1 MKKIYEL
8 EELNCP
14 NCANVLAKNLQ
25 KIDFIEE
32 VRINYNTKQVEIISE
47 KELSDSEVALVINT
61 VVSLSHCHQHTEA
74 EEIVEE
80 FGFENIDCPNCAM
93 KVEDALNKED
103 NIIDAKVSFMNKKI
117 IIKHKDNVEVYET
130 VSKVLSDIEIDA
142 YLVGDHHHC
151 NCEDH
156 HHDHD
161 HHHHHHHHCNCGHH
175 HNDKLNFLDNIFK
188 VTTDAKLNIV
198 LGVIGIIVF
207 IVGIV
212 FKFIKLFPEYSLY
225 IFITSYVLLA
235 FALIFK
241 TIKNVLKGKLFNED
255 VLMLVASTG
264 AIIVGEPIEAVMIII
279 LSRIG
284 EMLQARAV
292 RRSKNAIADMM
303 DMHVDYVTMANLETV
318 DIKDV
323 LIGEEII
330 VKAGERIPL
339 DGIIKSGT
347 TELNTSALTGES
359 MPLLVKPGEKVL
371 SGCINLSEVIKIE
384 VTTTDQDSTITKV
397 LKLVEEASDK
407 KSKTEEFITKFSKV
421 YTPVVIT
428 LAFLVFL
435 IPSILN
441 PSALLDYLHR
451 ACMFLVI
458 SCPCALVISI
468 PLGYFGGIGLSS
480 KNGILVKGGNYLEAL
495 TKTSTVVFDKT
506 GTLTKG
512 AFYVS
517 DINPIGMSKA
527 DLVEIVAHLEN
538 YSIHPIAKS
547 IIEHYNDKINK
558 DLVKEVV
565 EIPGKGIKGVYDGKK
580 LIVGKDNLMNEYNIE
595 YKEVNTIGTV
605 VHAALDGKYLGNI
618 IIKDEIRSE
627 SRQLINSL
635 HQKGIKTVMLT
646 GDNNAIASEV
656 SKELGIDEYY
666 SSLLPQD
673 KLNHLSK
680 IIEDKKPGETIVF
693 VGDGLND
700 TPALKLADV
709 GIALGDIDAAM
720 NVADIVLVNSDISK
734 VKSSIVISKF
744 TKKIVIQN
752 IIFALLVKIVALIIA
767 GTNLLGN
774 FGMYLAVLSDVGVCL
789 LTILNTLRIIYKKVK
804 K

>member
-14 NCANVLAKNLQ
+14 NCANILVKNLQ

-32 VRINYNTKQVEIISE
+32 VHINYNTKQIEIISE
-47 KELSDSEVALVINT
+47 KELTDSEASLVINT
-61 VVSLSHCHQHTEA
+61 VQSLSHCHQHTEA
-74 EEIVEE
+74 EEVIEE
-80 FGFENIDCPNCAM
+80 FNFENIDCPNCAM
-93 KVEDALNKED
+93 KVEDALNKEED
-103 NIIDAKVSFMNKKI
+103 IIDAKVSFMNKKI

-130 VSKVLSDIEIDA
+130 VSKVLSDIETDA
-142 YLVGDHHHC
+142 YLVNDHHDHHHGEC
-151 NCEDH
+151 CCG
-156 HHDHD
+156 
-161 HHHHHHHHCNCGHH
+161 HHHHHHHHHEDN
-175 HNDKLNFLDNIFK
+175 KLAFLDNIFK

-198 LGVIGIIVF
+198 LGIIGVITF
-207 IVGIV
+207 IVGVI
-212 FKFIKLFPEYSLY
+212 FKIIKLYPEYQLY
-225 IFITSYVLLA
+225 IFLTSYILVA

-241 TIKNVLKGKLFNED
+241 TIKNVLKGKLFNEN

-264 AIIVGEPIEAVMIII
+264 ALIVGEPIEAVMIVV

-292 RRSKNAIADMM
+292 RRSKNAIEAMM
-303 DMHVDYVTMANLETV
+303 DMHVDYVTMANLEKV

-323 LIGEEII
+323 LVGEEII
-330 VKAGERIPL
+330 VKVGERIPL
-339 DGIIKSGT
+339 DGIIKSGS

-359 MPLLVKPGEKVL
+359 MPVLVKPGEKVL

-384 VTTTDQDSTITKV
+384 VTTTDKDSTITKV

-428 LAFLVFL
+428 LALLVFL
-435 IPSILN
+435 IPSIIN
-441 PSALLDYLHR
+441 PSALFDYLHR

-517 DINPIGMSKA
+517 DINPVGMKKA

-538 YSIHPIAKS
+538 YSVHPIAKS
-547 IIEHYNDKINK
+547 IVEHYDDDINK
-558 DLVKEVV
+558 DLVSEVI
-565 EIPGKGIKGVYDGKK
+565 EIPGKGIKGMYNGK
-580 LIVGKDNLMNEYNIE
+580 LLVVGKDNLMSEYNIE
-595 YKEVNTIGTV
+595 YKEVKTIGTV

-627 SRQLINSL
+627 SKKLISSL
-635 HQKGIKTVMLT
+635 NKKGIKTIMLT
-646 GDNNAIASEV
+646 GDNDSIASEV

-673 KLNHLSK
+673 KLDHLTR
-680 IIEDKKPGETIVF
+680 IINNKKTEDTVVF
-693 VGDGLND
+693 VGDGIND

-709 GIALGDIDAAM
+709 GIAIGDIDAAI
-720 NVADIVLVNSDISK
+720 NVADIVLMNSDISK
-734 VKSSIVISKF
+734 VNSSINISKF
-744 TKKIVIQN
+744 TKKIVVQN
-752 IIFALLVKIVALIIA
+752 IVFALLVKIIALVIA
-767 GTNLLGN
+767 GTNILGSL
-774 FGMYLAVLSDVGVCL
+774 GMYLAVLSDVGVCL
-789 LTILNTLRIIYKKVK
+789 ITILNTLRIIYKKVK

>member
-14 NCANVLAKNLQ
+14 NCANILVKNLQ

-32 VRINYNTKQVEIISE
+32 VHINYNTKQIEIISE
-47 KELSDSEVALVINT
+47 KELTDSEASLVINT
-61 VVSLSHCHQHTEA
+61 VQSLSHCHQHTEA
-74 EEIVEE
+74 EEVIEE
-80 FGFENIDCPNCAM
+80 FNFENIDCPNCAM
-93 KVEDALNKED
+93 KVEDALNKEED
-103 NIIDAKVSFMNKKI
+103 IIDAKVSFMNKKI

-130 VSKVLSDIEIDA
+130 VSKVLSDIETDA
-142 YLVGDHHHC
+142 YLVNDHHDHHHGEC
-151 NCEDH
+151 CCG
-156 HHDHD
+156 
-161 HHHHHHHHCNCGHH
+161 HHHHHHHHHH
-175 HNDKLNFLDNIFK
+175 HEDNKLAFLDNIFK

-198 LGVIGIIVF
+198 LGIIGVITF
-207 IVGIV
+207 IVGVI
-212 FKFIKLFPEYSLY
+212 FKIIKLYPEYQLY
-225 IFITSYVLLA
+225 IFLTSYILVA

-241 TIKNVLKGKLFNED
+241 TIKNVLKGKLFNEN

-264 AIIVGEPIEAVMIII
+264 ALIVGEPIEAVMIVV

-292 RRSKNAIADMM
+292 RRSKNAIEDMM
-303 DMHVDYVTMANLETV
+303 DMHVDYVTMANLEKV

-323 LIGEEII
+323 LVGEEII
-330 VKAGERIPL
+330 VKVGERIPL
-339 DGIIKSGT
+339 DGIIKSGS

-359 MPLLVKPGEKVL
+359 MPVLVKPGEKVL

-384 VTTTDQDSTITKV
+384 VTTTDKDSTITKV

-428 LAFLVFL
+428 LALLVFL
-435 IPSILN
+435 IPSIIN
-441 PSALLDYLHR
+441 PSALFDYLHR

-517 DINPIGMSKA
+517 DINPVGMKKA

-538 YSIHPIAKS
+538 YSVHPIAKS
-547 IIEHYNDKINK
+547 IVEHYDDDINK
-558 DLVKEVV
+558 DLVSEVI
-565 EIPGKGIKGVYDGKK
+565 EIPGKGIKGMYNGK
-580 LIVGKDNLMNEYNIE
+580 LLVVGKDNLMSEYNIE
-595 YKEVNTIGTV
+595 YKEVKTIGTV

-627 SRQLINSL
+627 SKKLISSL
-635 HQKGIKTVMLT
+635 NKKGIKTIMLT
-646 GDNNAIASEV
+646 GDNDSIASEV

-673 KLNHLSK
+673 KLDHLTR
-680 IIEDKKPGETIVF
+680 IINNKKTEDTVVF
-693 VGDGLND
+693 VGDGIND

-709 GIALGDIDAAM
+709 GIAIGDIDAAI
-720 NVADIVLVNSDISK
+720 NVADIVLMNSDISK
-734 VKSSIVISKF
+734 VNSSINISKF
-744 TKKIVIQN
+744 TKKIVVQN
-752 IIFALLVKIVALIIA
+752 IVFALLVKIIALVIA
-767 GTNLLGN
+767 GTNILGSL
-774 FGMYLAVLSDVGVCL
+774 GMYLAVLSDVGVCL
-789 LTILNTLRIIYKKVK
+789 ITILNTLRIIYKKVK

>member
-14 NCANVLAKNLQ
+14 NCANILVKNLQ

-32 VRINYNTKQVEIISE
+32 VHINYNTKQIEIISE
-47 KELSDSEVALVINT
+47 KELTDSEASLVINT
-61 VVSLSHCHQHTEA
+61 VQSLSHCHQHTEA
-74 EEIVEE
+74 EEVIEE
-80 FGFENIDCPNCAM
+80 FNFENIDCPNCAM
-93 KVEDALNKED
+93 KVEDALNKEED
-103 NIIDAKVSFMNKKI
+103 IIDAKVSFMNKKI

-130 VSKVLSDIEIDA
+130 VSKVLSDIETDA
-142 YLVGDHHHC
+142 YLVNDHHDHHHGEC
-151 NCEDH
+151 CCG
-156 HHDHD
+156 
-161 HHHHHHHHCNCGHH
+161 HHHHHHHHHEDN
-175 HNDKLNFLDNIFK
+175 KLAFLDNIFK

-198 LGVIGIIVF
+198 LGIIGVITF
-207 IVGIV
+207 IVGVI
-212 FKFIKLFPEYSLY
+212 FKIIKLYPEYQLY
-225 IFITSYVLLA
+225 IFLTSYILVA

-241 TIKNVLKGKLFNED
+241 TIKNVLKGKLFNEN

-264 AIIVGEPIEAVMIII
+264 ALIVGEPIEAVMIVV

-292 RRSKNAIADMM
+292 RRSKNAIEDMM
-303 DMHVDYVTMANLETV
+303 DMHVDYVTMANLEKV

-323 LIGEEII
+323 LVGEEII
-330 VKAGERIPL
+330 VKVGERIPL
-339 DGIIKSGT
+339 DGIIKSGS

-359 MPLLVKPGEKVL
+359 MPVLVKPGEKVL

-384 VTTTDQDSTITKV
+384 VTTTDKDSTITKV

-428 LAFLVFL
+428 LALLVFL
-435 IPSILN
+435 IPSIIN
-441 PSALLDYLHR
+441 PSALFDYLHR

-517 DINPIGMSKA
+517 DINPVGMKKA

-538 YSIHPIAKS
+538 YSVHPIAKS
-547 IIEHYNDKINK
+547 IVEHYDDDINK
-558 DLVKEVV
+558 DLVSEVI
-565 EIPGKGIKGVYDGKK
+565 EIPGKGIKGMYNGK
-580 LIVGKDNLMNEYNIE
+580 LLVVGKDNLMSEYNIE
-595 YKEVNTIGTV
+595 YKEVKTIGTV

-627 SRQLINSL
+627 SKKLISSL
-635 HQKGIKTVMLT
+635 NKKGIKTIMLT
-646 GDNNAIASEV
+646 GDNDSIASEV

-673 KLNHLSK
+673 KLDHLTR
-680 IIEDKKPGETIVF
+680 IINNKKTEDTVVF
-693 VGDGLND
+693 VGDGIND

-709 GIALGDIDAAM
+709 GIAIGDIDAAI
-720 NVADIVLVNSDISK
+720 NVADIVLMNSDISK
-734 VKSSIVISKF
+734 VNSSINISKF
-744 TKKIVIQN
+744 TKKIVVQN
-752 IIFALLVKIVALIIA
+752 IVFALLVKIIALVIA
-767 GTNLLGN
+767 GTNILGSL
-774 FGMYLAVLSDVGVCL
+774 GMYLAVLSDVGVCL
-789 LTILNTLRIIYKKVK
+789 ITILNTLRIIYKKVK

>member
-14 NCANVLAKNLQ
+14 NCANILVKNLQ

-32 VRINYNTKQVEIISE
+32 VHINYNTKQIEIISE
-47 KELSDSEVALVINT
+47 KELTDSEASLVINT
-61 VVSLSHCHQHTEA
+61 VQSLSHCHQHTEA
-74 EEIVEE
+74 EEVIEE
-80 FGFENIDCPNCAM
+80 FNFENIDCPNCAM
-93 KVEDALNKED
+93 KVEDALNKEED
-103 NIIDAKVSFMNKKI
+103 IIDAKVSFMNKKI

-130 VSKVLSDIEIDA
+130 VSKVLSDIETDA
-142 YLVGDHHHC
+142 YLVNDHHDHHHGEC
-151 NCEDH
+151 CCG
-156 HHDHD
+156 
-161 HHHHHHHHCNCGHH
+161 HHHHHHHHHEDN
-175 HNDKLNFLDNIFK
+175 KLAFLDNIFK

-198 LGVIGIIVF
+198 LGIIGVITF
-207 IVGIV
+207 IVGVI
-212 FKFIKLFPEYSLY
+212 FKIIKLYPEYQLY
-225 IFITSYVLLA
+225 IFLTSYILVA

-241 TIKNVLKGKLFNED
+241 TIKNVLKGKLFNEN

-264 AIIVGEPIEAVMIII
+264 ALIVGEPIEAVMIVV

-292 RRSKNAIADMM
+292 RRSKNAIEDMM
-303 DMHVDYVTMANLETV
+303 DMHVDYVTMANLEKV

-323 LIGEEII
+323 LVGEEII
-330 VKAGERIPL
+330 VKVGERIPL
-339 DGIIKSGT
+339 DGIIKSGS

-359 MPLLVKPGEKVL
+359 MPVLVKPGEKVL

-384 VTTTDQDSTITKV
+384 VTTTDKDSTITKV

-428 LAFLVFL
+428 LALLVFL
-435 IPSILN
+435 IPSIIN
-441 PSALLDYLHR
+441 PSALFDYLHR

-517 DINPIGMSKA
+517 DINPVGMKKA

-538 YSIHPIAKS
+538 YSVHPIAKS
-547 IIEHYNDKINK
+547 IVEHYDDDINK
-558 DLVKEVV
+558 DLVSEVV
-565 EIPGKGIKGVYDGKK
+565 EIPGKGIKGMYNGK
-580 LIVGKDNLMNEYNIE
+580 LLVVGKDNLMSEYNIE
-595 YKEVNTIGTV
+595 YKEVKTIGTV

-627 SRQLINSL
+627 SKKLISSL
-635 HQKGIKTVMLT
+635 NKKGIKTIMLT
-646 GDNNAIASEV
+646 GDNDSIASEV

-673 KLNHLSK
+673 KLDHLTR
-680 IIEDKKPGETIVF
+680 IINNKKAEDTVVF
-693 VGDGLND
+693 VGDGIND

-709 GIALGDIDAAM
+709 GIAIGDIDAAI
-720 NVADIVLVNSDISK
+720 NVADIVLMNSDISK
-734 VKSSIVISKF
+734 VNSSINISKF
-744 TKKIVIQN
+744 TKKIVVQN
-752 IIFALLVKIVALIIA
+752 IVFALLVKIIALVIA
-767 GTNLLGN
+767 GTNILGSL
-774 FGMYLAVLSDVGVCL
+774 GMYLAVLSDVGVCL
-789 LTILNTLRIIYKKVK
+789 ITILNTLRIIYKKVK

>member
-14 NCANVLAKNLQ
+14 NCANILVKNLQ

-32 VRINYNTKQVEIISE
+32 VHINYNTKQIEIISE
-47 KELSDSEVALVINT
+47 KELTDSEASLVINT
-61 VVSLSHCHQHTEA
+61 VQSLSHCHQHTEA
-74 EEIVEE
+74 EEVIEE
-80 FGFENIDCPNCAM
+80 FNFENIDCPNCAM
-93 KVEDALNKED
+93 KVEDALNKEED
-103 NIIDAKVSFMNKKI
+103 IIDAKVSFMNKKI

-130 VSKVLSDIEIDA
+130 VSKVLSDIETDA
-142 YLVGDHHHC
+142 YLVNDHHDHHHGEC
-151 NCEDH
+151 CCG
-156 HHDHD
+156 
-161 HHHHHHHHCNCGHH
+161 HHHHHHHHHH
-175 HNDKLNFLDNIFK
+175 HEDNKLAFLDNIFK

-198 LGVIGIIVF
+198 LGIIGVITF
-207 IVGIV
+207 IVGVI
-212 FKFIKLFPEYSLY
+212 FKIIKLYPEYQLY
-225 IFITSYVLLA
+225 IFLTSYILVA

-241 TIKNVLKGKLFNED
+241 TIKNVLKGKLFSEN

-264 AIIVGEPIEAVMIII
+264 ALIVGEPIEAVMIVV

-292 RRSKNAIADMM
+292 RRSKNAIEAMM
-303 DMHVDYVTMANLETV
+303 DMHVDYVTMANLEKV

-323 LIGEEII
+323 LVGEEII
-330 VKAGERIPL
+330 VKVGERIPL
-339 DGIIKSGT
+339 DGIIKSGS

-359 MPLLVKPGEKVL
+359 MPVLVKPGEKVL

-384 VTTTDQDSTITKV
+384 VTTTDKDSTITKV

-428 LAFLVFL
+428 LALLVFL
-435 IPSILN
+435 IPSIIN
-441 PSALLDYLHR
+441 PSALFDYLHR

-517 DINPIGMSKA
+517 DINPVGMKKA

-538 YSIHPIAKS
+538 YSVHPIAKS
-547 IIEHYNDKINK
+547 IVEHYDDDINK
-558 DLVKEVV
+558 DLVSEVI
-565 EIPGKGIKGVYDGKK
+565 EIPGKGIKGMYNGK
-580 LIVGKDNLMNEYNIE
+580 LLVVGKDNLMSEYNIE
-595 YKEVNTIGTV
+595 YKEVKTIGTV

-627 SRQLINSL
+627 SKKLISSL
-635 HQKGIKTVMLT
+635 NKKGIKTIMLT
-646 GDNNAIASEV
+646 GDNDSIASEV

-673 KLNHLSK
+673 KLDHLTR
-680 IIEDKKPGETIVF
+680 IINNKKTEDTVVF
-693 VGDGLND
+693 VGDGIND

-709 GIALGDIDAAM
+709 GIAIGDIDAAI
-720 NVADIVLVNSDISK
+720 NVADIVLMNSDISK
-734 VKSSIVISKF
+734 VNSSINISKF
-744 TKKIVIQN
+744 TKKIVVQN
-752 IIFALLVKIVALIIA
+752 IVFALLVKIIALVIA
-767 GTNLLGN
+767 GTNILGSL
-774 FGMYLAVLSDVGVCL
+774 GMYLAVLSDVGVCL
-789 LTILNTLRIIYKKVK
+789 ITILNTLRIIYKKVK